1 MKALYQTRLK
11 KNLVKQFRYLQ
22 LVFNDHFLLALII
35 GMGGLLFWY
44 ADIMKRLPENQW
56 FYGLII
62 SVILFIP
69 YLFGKLATFLD
80 EADQQFLWAKDDEMM
95 TYFKP
100 AKNYSLA
107 LPLFFI
113 LLVSVV
119 LLPLV
124 YFKMSFSLVG
134 YLIIVVGLMAAKY
147 LNIELQAKKQFA
159 ISQNSIKIISWIQP
173 VMLLAIIGSF
183 YLFSPLVLLVAVI
196 GIIWS
201 RLKLDTAQASF
212 DWRQAVLL
220 ESRRQEMIYAFY
232 SLFTDVKERTTKIK
246 RRQYLDQTL
255 NWFVKNPKKQSPQFF
270 LFKRTLIRNPEY
282 LNLLV
287 RMTAF
292 ALILMVILDNT
303 WFTLIMGIFII
314 FLTGYQLLPLY
325 NQYDRHLM
333 YFVMPFDASRKFQDF
348 KILLTQALLLES
360 IVLSIGML
368 IKYGLAVNVWIT
380 IVSVNIF
387 VIIFTYGYLSLKLKA
402 KK

>member
-44 ADIMKRLPENQW
+44 ADIMKRLPNNQW

-95 TYFKP
+95 DYFKP
-100 AKNYSLA
+100 AKQYSLA

-124 YFKMSFSLVG
+124 YFKMSFSLIG
-134 YLIIVVGLMAAKY
+134 YIAIVLGLMVAKV

-159 ISQNSIKIISWIQP
+159 ISQNYLKMITWVQP
-173 VMLLAIIGSF
+173 VILLALIGSF
-183 YLFSPLVLLVAVI
+183 YVFSPLVLLVAVV
-196 GIIWS
+196 GLVLS
-201 RLKLDTAQASF
+201 RLSLDTTHASF

-220 ESRRQEMIYAFY
+220 ESRRQEFIYAFY
-232 SLFTDVKERTTKIK
+232 SLFTDVKERTAKIK
-246 RRQYLDQTL
+246 RRKYLDFTL
-255 NWFVKNPKKQSPQFF
+255 NWFTKNPKKQAPQFF

-292 ALILMVILDNT
+292 ALILMVILDNV
-303 WFTLIMGIFII
+303 WFTLVMGIFII

-333 YFVMPFDASRKFQDF
+333 YFVMPFDPSRKFQDF
-348 KILLTQALLLES
+348 KKLLTQALLVES
-360 IVLSIGML
+360 IILSIGIL
-368 IKYGLAVNVWIT
+368 IKYGVMLNVWIA